1 MPEMADQAAQKQ
13 PAQTEQPRWLNNPDF
28 LRLWLRMLIEADAI
42 GGIPKAVEL
51 IRSLCDASGLKPQA
65 VIATIQTYLRTCD
78 HDNPVLH

>member
-1 MPEMADQAAQKQ
+1 MPEIAAYTEK
-13 PAQTEQPRWLNNPDF
+13 PAPSRKRWLENDDF
-28 LRLWLRMLIEADAI
+28 RRLWLRMLIEADAI

-65 VIATIQTYLRTCD
+65 VIATIQTYLLTCD